1 MSISLNISNISFKN
15 KYTIYEKTIKCTV
28 KDYEYNT
35 STNPTLRSGSDQYL
49 YLTGSEWVES
59 TSLPSSYTG
68 SYYYNPNSTLK
79 SFATSS
85 DFTPY
90 VSTIGLYNDSKQLVA
105 VAKLAQPLPLSTKTD
120 TTFIIKFDF

>member
-15 KYTIYEKTIKCTV
+15 KYTVYEKTIKCTI

-90 VSTIGLYNDSKQLVA
+90 VSTIGLYNDSNQLVA

>member
-1 MSISLNISNISFKN
+1 MSVSLNISNISFKN
-15 KYTIYEKTIKCTV
+15 KYTVYEKTIKCTI

-90 VSTIGLYNDSKQLVA
+90 VSTIGLYNDSNQLVA

>member
-90 VSTIGLYNDSKQLVA
+90 VSTIGLYNDSNQLVA

>member
-15 KYTIYEKTIKCTV
+15 KYTVYEKTIKCTI

-49 YLTGSEWVES
+49 YLTGSEWIES

-90 VSTIGLYNDSKQLVA
+90 VSTIGLYNDSNQLLA

>member
-90 VSTIGLYNDSKQLVA
+90 VSTIGLYNDSNQLLA

>member
-1 MSISLNISNISFKN
+1 MSVSLNISNISFKN
-15 KYTIYEKTIKCTV
+15 KYTVYEKTIKCTI

-90 VSTIGLYNDSKQLVA
+90 VSTIGLYNDSNQLLA

>member
-15 KYTIYEKTIKCTV
+15 KYTIYEKTIKCTI

-49 YLTGSEWVES
+49 YLTGSEWVEN
-59 TSLPSSYTG
+59 TSLPSSYTS

-90 VSTIGLYNDSKQLVA
+90 VSTIGLYNDSNQLVA

>member
-1 MSISLNISNISFKN
+1 MSVSLNISNISFKN
-15 KYTIYEKTIKCTV
+15 KYTVYEKTIKCTI

-35 STNPTLRSGSDQYL
+35 STNPTLRSGSNQYL
-49 YLTGSEWVES
+49 YLTESEWIES
-59 TSLPSSYTG
+59 TFLPSSYTG
-68 SYYYNPNSTLK
+68 SYYFNPNSTLK
-79 SFATSS
+79 SFVTSS

-90 VSTIGLYNDSKQLVA
+90 VSTIGLYNDSNQLLA

>member
-15 KYTIYEKTIKCTV
+15 KYTIYEKTIKCTI

-90 VSTIGLYNDSKQLVA
+90 VSTIGLYNDSNQLVA

>member
-90 VSTIGLYNDSKQLVA
+90 VSTIGLFNDSNQLVA

>member
-59 TSLPSSYTG
+59 VSLPSSYTG

-90 VSTIGLYNDSKQLVA
+90 VSTIGLYNDSNQLVA

>member
-1 MSISLNISNISFKN
+1 MPVSLNISNISFKN
-15 KYTIYEKTIKCTV
+15 KYTIYENNIKCTI

-59 TSLPSSYTG
+59 TFLPSGYTG

-79 SFATSS
+79 PFATSS
-85 DFTPY
+85 DFNPY
-90 VSTIGLYNDSKQLVA
+90 LSLIGFYNDSNQLLA
-105 VAKLAQPLPLSTKTD
+105 VAKLAQPLPLSNKTD
-120 TTFIIKFDF
+120 TTILVKLDF

>member
-59 TSLPSSYTG
+59 TSLPSSYTS

-79 SFATSS
+79 PFTTSS

-90 VSTIGLYNDSKQLVA
+90 VSTIGLYNDSNQLVA

>member
-1 MSISLNISNISFKN
+1 MSVSLNISNISFKN
-15 KYTIYEKTIKCTV
+15 KYTIYEKTIKCTI

-49 YLTGSEWVES
+49 YLTGSEWIES

-90 VSTIGLYNDSKQLVA
+90 VSTIGLYNDSNQLLA